1 MDRFPYRNKL
11 TTRRTR
17 FKRIDY
23 TEEDNS
29 IKPRGLWYSIRKQW
43 YNYSKAHLSNAHY
56 KYVYEFTFHRD
67 ALTSIHNPDPNK
79 VLRINTLSDLLT
91 FKRLYFKKVETY
103 DWTRLKNSFA
113 GLEIVNYKNLM
124 RQLRSIDSIRLSDF
138 VVFVSALDV
147 SCGVLWNIEVI
158 DEIKEHLL

>member
-1 MDRFPYRNKL
+1 MYD
-11 TTRRTR
+11 
-17 FKRIDY
+17 
-23 TEEDNS
+23 
-29 IKPRGLWYSIRKQW
+29 
-43 YNYSKAHLSNAHY
+43 
-56 KYVYEFTFHRD
+56 V
-67 ALTSIHNPDPNK
+67 LTSIHNPDPKK
-79 VLRINTLSDLLT
+79 VLRISTLSDLLT

-124 RQLRSIDSIRLSDF
+124 RQLTSIDSIRLSDF
-138 VVFVSALDV
+138 RVFVSALDV